1 MDTSSGAQIQ
11 IRLVAKQLKYAVPDA
26 PIVVPQQLQRYG
38 LSEIVNHLLGNEKP
52 VPFDFLVDGQFL
64 RGTIATYLAEKS
76 LSAENMLTLE
86 YIESML
92 PPTEIASYSH
102 DDWISSVAAAGSD
115 RFVVG
120 SYDGVV
126 RVWNAQSECEDEL
139 RAHDSAVKC
148 VAAVRDAAKRS
159 KVELISG
166 SQDRTAVAWGTKSG
180 QRKPLYAAR
189 GHTDSIDSVAVNPSN
204 THFVTASADSTIRF
218 WTLAAP
224 KQSEDSQIA
233 ESAVSAPAAKKRKAA
248 HLDIMT
254 KAAIGTLN
262 GHVGPVTSVCFNA
275 DQESQVFSGGWDHS
289 VRTWDVAS
297 GVNVATSLCDKVV
310 LDIDYSMHS
319 RLIATGHADQSVR
332 LWDPR
337 SEDSTVVKLRLSSHK
352 GFVSSVAWAPASAY
366 MLASASHDSTIKV
379 WDIRSRTP
387 LYTVHATSEKDKG
400 KKLLAL
406 DWHKSL
412 LLAGGESGSLRIHA
426 VNSQYSDD
434 QDRTSA

>member
-1 MDTSSGAQIQ
+1 MDSSNEAQVP
-11 IRLVAKQLKYAVPDA
+11 IRLVAKQLKYAVPDTS
-26 PIVVPQQLQRYG
+26 ILVPQQLQRYG
-38 LSEIVNHLLGNEKP
+38 LSGIVNHLLGNEKP
-52 VPFDFLVDGQFL
+52 VPFDFMVDGQFL
-64 RGTIATYLAEKS
+64 RGTISTYLKEKS
-76 LSAENMLTLE
+76 LSAENILTLE

-102 DDWISSVAAAGSD
+102 DDWISSVSAASAD

-126 RVWNAQSECEDEL
+126 RVWNAQSECEGEL
-139 RAHDSAVKC
+139 RAHESAVKC
-148 VAAVRDAAKRS
+148 VVAVKDPAKRS
-159 KVELISG
+159 RVELISG
-166 SQDRTAVAWGTKSG
+166 SQDRTAVAWGTKGG
-180 QRKPLYAAR
+180 QHKALYAAR
-189 GHTDSIDSVAVNPSN
+189 GHTDSIESVAINPLN

-218 WTLAAP
+218 WSMAVP
-224 KQSEDSQIA
+224 KQSEDSQLEA
-233 ESAVSAPAAKKRKAA
+233 SAVSAPTAKKRKNVNA
-248 HLDIMT
+248 DIMT

-275 DQESQVFSGGWDHS
+275 DQESQIFSGGWDHS

-297 GVNVATSLCDKVV
+297 GVNVMTNLCDKVI
-310 LDIDYSMHS
+310 LDIDYSAHS
-319 RLIATGHADQSVR
+319 RLIATGHADRSVR

-337 SEDSTVVKLRLSSHK
+337 SDDSTVVKMRLSSHK
-352 GFVSSVAWAPASAY
+352 GFVSSVAWAPNSAY

-387 LYTVHATSEKDKG
+387 LYTVYAASDKDKG
-400 KKLLAL
+400 KKLLGL

-412 LLAGGESGSLRIHA
+412 LLAGGESGSLRIHS

-434 QDRTSA
+434 QEQTSA